1 MLESLTNLSAVG
13 QSYRVTA
20 LSLVPNGTFTSEL
33 MKLKSVTAK
42 RGEISSY
49 YSYIYMH
56 AFMLQ
61 VATIKQCGLKV
72 HTKLNT
78 TEVWGSDIAGK
89 CCVCSHNCLNSYC
102 WELTLTV
109 SKATA
114 KTLSRKQRRKA
125 RGHRHSNL

>member
-42 RGEISSY
+42 RGEIRSY

-61 VATIKQCGLKV
+61 VATIK
-72 HTKLNT
+72 
-78 TEVWGSDIAGK
+78 
-89 CCVCSHNCLNSYC
+89 
-102 WELTLTV
+102 
-109 SKATA
+109 
-114 KTLSRKQRRKA
+114 
-125 RGHRHSNL
+125 